1 MVQIEPTLY
10 GLKVTFTGDLD
21 ALQLKNWLKQSKA
34 ALAGRQ
40 AGFHALVD
48 LRATGPMTH
57 EALVFW
63 DIGLALYER
72 QGMRE
77 SMVLLPDG
85 RAVPM
90 QQVVSRKAG

>member
-1 MVQIEPTLY
+1 MVHVEPTLY
-10 GLKVTFTGDLD
+10 GLKTTFTGPLD
-21 ALQLKNWLKQSKA
+21 AAQLKAWLKQSKA
-34 ALAGRQ
+34 ALAEL
-40 AGFHALVD
+40 APGFRVLVD
-48 LRATGPMTH
+48 LRRAEPPPE

-63 DIGLALYER
+63 DVGVALHER